1 MHFTT
6 CLPMVMTNQFDETLA
21 NFLTRYLK
29 IFSTSI
35 TLDPRNSFYHF
46 ECTLSYYFN
55 DVYFADILIELIVP
69 YFDAIVLIIIWA
81 IIFRKKVSYFYLV
94 YYLEIC

>member
-6 CLPMVMTNQFDETLA
+6 CLPMVLTNQFEDALS
-21 NFLTRYLK
+21 NFLTRYL
-29 IFSTSI
+29 SMLTNSI

-69 YFDAIVLIIIWA
+69 YFDALVLIIIWA
-81 IIFRKKVSYFYLV
+81 FIFRK
-94 YYLEIC
+94 

>member
-1 MHFTT
+1 
-6 CLPMVMTNQFDETLA
+6 MVLTNQFQDALS
-21 NFLTRYLK
+21 NFLTHYL
-29 IFSTSI
+29 SMLTNTI

-81 IIFRKKVSYFYLV
+81 IIFRKKVNYFYHV

>member
-1 MHFTT
+1 
-6 CLPMVMTNQFDETLA
+6 MVLTNQIDDALS
-21 NFLTRYLK
+21 NFIASYLSML
-29 IFSTSI
+29 INSI

-69 YFDAIVLIIIWA
+69 YFDALVLIILWA
-81 IIFRKKVSYFYLV
+81 FIFRK
-94 YYLEIC
+94 

>member
-1 MHFTT
+1 
-6 CLPMVMTNQFDETLA
+6 MVLTNQFEDTLT
-21 NFLTRYLK
+21 NYLSDYLTLL
-29 IFSTSI
+29 SNSI

-55 DVYFADILIELIVP
+55 DVYFADVLIELIVP

-81 IIFRKKVSYFYLV
+81 FIF
-94 YYLEIC
+94 

>member
-1 MHFTT
+1 MT
-6 CLPMVMTNQFDETLA
+6 CLPMVLTNQFKDSLSEFLA
-21 NFLTRYLK
+21 RYL
-29 IFSTSI
+29 SLLSSEI

-69 YFDAIVLIIIWA
+69 YFDVLVLIIIWVYK
-81 IIFRKKVSYFYLV
+81 FRN
-94 YYLEIC
+94 